1 MMRTTAQ
8 RMPLVALSTTS
19 DSDTI
24 SGRAAMLSGALRE
37 AGVDLRAIGGGGIGE
52 SGHVIFKTA
61 DDDAT
66 RAILEREGYEF
77 IEGEALLVEVD
88 DQPGGMARVARR
100 LSDAG
105 VNIYGHLFIGR
116 WGDQAQFSFVVSD
129 VEAARKALEDL
140 SSIHP
145 G

>member
-1 MMRTTAQ
+1 MANQFVVQLKNEPGAMATLAE
-8 RMPLVALSTTS
+8 AL
-19 DSDTI
+19 
-24 SGRAAMLSGALRE
+24 AANGI
-37 AGVDLRAIGGGGIGE
+37 DLRAIGGGGIGDR
-52 SGHVIFKTA
+52 GHVIFKTA

-66 RAILEREGYEF
+66 RAILVQDGYEF

-100 LSDAG
+100 LADAG

-129 VEAARKALEDL
+129 VEAARKALENL
-140 SSIHP
+140 SSIHA

>member
-1 MMRTTAQ
+1 MANQ
-8 RMPLVALSTTS
+8 FVVQLPNVP
-19 DSDTI
+19 
-24 SGRAAMLSGALRE
+24 GALADLAE
-37 AGVDLRAIGGGGIGE
+37 QLAGAGVDLRAIGGGGIGD

-61 DDDAT
+61 DDDTA
-66 RAILEREGYEF
+66 RAVLERGAYDF
-77 IEGEALLVEVD
+77 IEGESLLVEVD

-100 LSDAG
+100 LADAG

-129 VEAARKALEDL
+129 VAAARKALEGL
-140 SSIHP
+140 SSIHA

>member
-1 MMRTTAQ
+1 
-8 RMPLVALSTTS
+8 VANQFVVQLPNVP
-19 DSDTI
+19 
-24 SGRAAMLSGALRE
+24 GALADLAEQLAE
-37 AGVDLRAIGGGGIGE
+37 AGVDLRAIGGGGIGD
-52 SGHVIFKTA
+52 SGHLIFKAA

-66 RAILEREGYEF
+66 RAILERGGYHF
-77 IEGEALLVEVD
+77 IEGESLLVEVD

-100 LSDAG
+100 LADAG

-129 VEAARKALEDL
+129 VAAARKALEGL
-140 SSIHP
+140 SSIHA